1 MRHRVPLVPTLVDG
15 LRVARRG
22 SIGSPLAGTWVSIEP
37 GWEVM
42 DSDEGV
48 LVRHYASGCIARP
61 SVHRQAFNLRPGR
74 IGVAFC
80 WRRSSRNRQCAN
92 DLPRLLHWRGIS
104 LPPAPRTSLLDH
116 LDFRRLSNF
125 SGGTMTKITAKIRL
139 KMAAPIRADVRTEA
153 SKKEWATYPT
163 VIAMVDAQTAT
174 RKFMI
179 LDITRLCAPLRVNCA
194 WCLAER
200 AIYLL

>member
-1 MRHRVPLVPTLVDG
+1 
-15 LRVARRG
+15 
-22 SIGSPLAGTWVSIEP
+22 
-37 GWEVM
+37 
-42 DSDEGV
+42 
-48 LVRHYASGCIARP
+48 
-61 SVHRQAFNLRPGR
+61 
-74 IGVAFC
+74 
-80 WRRSSRNRQCAN
+80 
-92 DLPRLLHWRGIS
+92 
-104 LPPAPRTSLLDH
+104 
-116 LDFRRLSNF
+116 
-125 SGGTMTKITAKIRL
+125 MTKITAKIRL

-200 AIYLL
+200 AIYLLWFRANDLGNSAASGAGLCYQ